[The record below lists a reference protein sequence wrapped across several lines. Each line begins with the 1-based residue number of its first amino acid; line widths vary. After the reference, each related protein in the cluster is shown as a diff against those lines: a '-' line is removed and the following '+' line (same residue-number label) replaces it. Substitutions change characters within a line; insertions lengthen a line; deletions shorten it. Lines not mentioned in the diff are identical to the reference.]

1 MLSKNLMTAAG
12 IASYLKTDKAYIS
25 IFESVTSTNTLLKQ
39 MALDGKPEGE
49 VVVALSQTEGR
60 GRYDRKF
67 QSDKGGIYMS
77 ILLRPKALNIDS
89 TLLTAAAAVA
99 VSDAIEA
106 VSGKSTQ
113 IKWVNDILINNK
125 KVCGIL
131 CEGGIIGDNSFIV
144 VGIGINAQKSENG
157 FNDEIK
163 DIAGTVFDDD
173 CPAPCEQ
180 LCAAVIDNLFYQ
192 YQSLEKCEF
201 LNTYRQKNIVLGEKV
216 YILKQGEIINQGTAL
231 EIDNRCHLKVR
242 LENGEIT
249 TLSSGEVSVKL

>member
-1 MLSKNLMTAAG
+1 MSRALITAEG

-25 IFESVTSTNTLLKQ
+25 IFESVDSTNTLLKE
-39 MALDGKPEGE
+39 MALNGETEGR
-49 VVVALSQTEGR
+49 VIIALSQTEGR

-77 ILLRPKALNIDS
+77 ILLRPKVLNIDS

-106 VSGKSTQ
+106 VSGKNTQ

-131 CEGGIIGDNSFIV
+131 CEGGFMGCDSFIV
-144 VGIGINAQKSENG
+144 VGIGINAQKSETG

-163 DIAGTVFDDD
+163 DIAGTVFDDN
-173 CPAPCEQ
+173 CPAPCER

-201 LNTYRQKNIVLGEKV
+201 LNTYRKKSVILGKKV
-216 YILKQGEIINQGTAL
+216 YILKQGTIINEGTAL

-242 LENGEIT
+242 LKNGEIT